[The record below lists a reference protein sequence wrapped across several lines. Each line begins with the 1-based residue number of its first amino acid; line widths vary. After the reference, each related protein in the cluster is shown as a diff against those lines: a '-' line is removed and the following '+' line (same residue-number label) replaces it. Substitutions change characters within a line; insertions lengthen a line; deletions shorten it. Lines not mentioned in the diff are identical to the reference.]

1 MNINLEILLPGEH
14 QKDSNQQTEFSHESK
29 ILGSLETYAELKESD
44 NGNKKSD
51 PLAASVPL
59 HEPCAVIWD
68 TLHGREW
75 HIGMTESIIDENRLV
90 IE

>member
-1 MNINLEILLPGEH
+1 MNINLEILLSGEH
-14 QKDSNQQTEFSHESK
+14 QKDSNQQTEFSDESK
-29 ILGSLETYAELKESD
+29 ILSSLETYAKLKESD
-44 NGNKKSD
+44 NENKKSD

-68 TLHGREW
+68 TLHGTEW
-75 HIGMTESIIDENRLV
+75 HIGMTESIIDENSLV

>member
-29 ILGSLETYAELKESD
+29 ILGSLETHAELKESD

>member
-14 QKDSNQQTEFSHESK
+14 QKDSNQHTEFSHESK